1 MVNIYR
7 AAGFLLSWMSIL
19 LLPGRS
25 FKKFVPVTL
34 FSALLLLTETVLAE
48 SLGWWKVKG
57 GRKYLWIDALIF
69 IFGPFFAAN
78 MWIFHLSN
86 KKFLL
91 YAFAN
96 LVMDLLFAFPLNSFF
111 QKAGFYRL
119 KKFNSLMLFTVAY
132 GLSFIN
138 YGFQKIWE
146 RLAGHQAG

>member
-7 AAGFLLSWMSIL
+7 AAGFLLSWISIL

-34 FSALLLLTETVLAE
+34 FSALLLFTETLLADR
-48 SLGWWKVKG
+48 LGWWRVKG

-86 KKFLL
+86 KKSLIYTL
-91 YAFAN
+91 VN
-96 LVMDLLFAFPLNSFF
+96 LIADLFFAFPLNRFF

-119 KKFNSLMLFTVAY
+119 KKFNSSKLFAVAY

-146 RLAGHQAG
+146 RMAGQQAG